1 MAEVPNQNRGGGD
14 VAVVGVVVL
23 ALAPVLAFLVCSR
36 VEAENIVVM
45 VTAVTKTVHRRCLGS
60 VALALASSA
69 RRRHPVVVVLVLLAV
84 AVAVAVA
91 VASSVIVAI
100 VVSVVVMI
108 VVAGVMAL

>member
-91 VASSVIVAI
+91 SSVIVAI